1 VEPSTATKRIVAI
14 YAKYVMFGIN
24 YYNKDVLRSKTVQG
38 YALAINSLFHLRGYK
53 PPTDLSDRNNMP
65 GIVINKL
72 IKQEDVANQ
81 RAPLDSAIFTE
92 INRAAKAS
100 HSSYSDR
107 NLLFDILTRARF
119 IGPRVSKYAQTT
131 QQKVD
136 HHVYPDGR
144 SVIKAFTAN
153 DFVFCDKNGNI
164 LSAIDDSSLGINQ
177 DNLAN

>member
-1 VEPSTATKRIVAI
+1 
-14 YAKYVMFGIN
+14 MFGIN